1 MLWNPGDNG
10 DTIWG
15 EPADAAASTVPM
27 WTTVDNGGTTKV
39 PLTRRDTL
47 SSPIHRPYYNNT
59 KISSFFVGRQA

>member
-10 DTIWG
+10 DTICG
-15 EPADAAASTVPM
+15 QLDDGPASTSQV
-27 WTTVDNGGTTKV
+27 WTTVDNGGTTIV
-39 PLTRRDTL
+39 PLTRRDTT

>member
-1 MLWNPGDNG
+1 MLWNPGDNR

-15 EPADAAASTVPM
+15 EPADAAVSTVPM
-27 WTTVDNGGTTKV
+27 WTTVENEGTTKV
-39 PLTRRDTL
+39 ALTRRDTL